1 MTVWPGFE
9 CRLLLLLWLSLW
21 LLLLSEEEGAVG
33 FYIAAKHGDTGEKEE
48 KRQPKEVCLLVR
60 PGPDPEGSTSS
71 CRVVGKLCVITE

>member
-33 FYIAAKHGDTGEKEE
+33 FYIAAKHGDTGEK
-48 KRQPKEVCLLVR
+48 
-60 PGPDPEGSTSS
+60 
-71 CRVVGKLCVITE
+71 